1 MPKEIEHADII
12 NFIAEIL
19 YGLPS
24 CPLLMIMGFNV
35 KLFFATTGNRLKIL
49 LTPIRI
55 SSKSV
60 SVCFGLAASVHTHL
74 IIIFLIWFQVSS
86 EKISMNLKA

>member
-1 MPKEIEHADII
+1 MHVDII
-12 NFIAEIL
+12 IFFAEVL

-35 KLFFATTGNRLKIL
+35 KLLFATTGNRLIIL

-55 SSKSV
+55 SSMSV
-60 SVCFGLAASVHTHL
+60 SVYFGYDAPLHTH
-74 IIIFLIWFQVSS
+74 IFQYFLIWFQVSS